1 MGDVAEAA
9 AAAAAAAEA
18 AASSSSSM
26 RRREMRAVK
35 ISLPEDCVAKK
46 RRKHRKDELKPP
58 EDEEGAE
65 EGGGGGTATME
76 KDAEDDSYAEPG
88 YNSRSSNRNPLSTK
102 VQGAQASIQQ
112 GGQLK
117 GSISDMGGQAM
128 AAMQENFWL
137 GKAAPAAV
145 VGIGAGYALKKLKAR
160 ADAEQERLVSAYGIE
175 MLRYDGNQKV
185 SEVIN

>member
-1 MGDVAEAA
+1 
-9 AAAAAAAEA
+9 
-18 AASSSSSM
+18 
-26 RRREMRAVK
+26 MRAVK

-58 EDEEGAE
+58 EDEEGTE

-117 GSISDMGGQAM
+117 GSISDMGGQAL

-185 SEVIN
+185 SEVINSQPFVLSGENNESIGRRSGGLLGG